1 MSKPKDPNAPPPK
14 PDEPTAVG
22 EKGSDKR
29 SGRVAYD
36 SRGNPTWE
44 WQLET
49 GVYTRDVSTQRLKKL
64 DLGDLSLAETAK
76 HPKLDPDKVEA
87 KRPAMPGGGFN
98 PYDTAPAKEGS
109 GTNPYDNARAMGD
122 KLRPAPGPT
131 TAPPKAPP
139 RKPLDLKRLEEW
151 MKAKKRAE
159 ENKDED

>member
-1 MSKPKDPNAPPPK
+1 M
-14 PDEPTAVG
+14 G

-49 GVYTRDVSTQRLKKL
+49 GVYTRDVSTQRLRKL
-64 DLGDLSLAETAK
+64 DLGELSLAETAK
-76 HPKLDPDKVEA
+76 HPQIDPAKADEA
-87 KRPAMPGGGFN
+87 QRPKAPGGGFN
-98 PYDTAPAKEGS
+98 PYDNSPAPQGGS
-109 GTNPYDNARAMGD
+109 GFNPYDNARTLGS
-122 KLRPAPGPT
+122 KLRPPTGPASAP
-131 TAPPKAPP
+131 AQPPQ
-139 RKPLDLKRLEEW
+139 RKPQDLQRLEEW